1 MSIKKIKQY
10 NNEYGISNDGKVFT
24 YKQGKD
30 RELSQHYHKGYKRVF
45 LFKGDVRKSYFVH
58 RLVAEAF
65 IKNSKDKPQVNHKDG
80 NKENNNVK
88 NLEWMTRE
96 ENQKHSREVLGN
108 TNRGKKN
115 NNYGNRISKLY
126 PSPQLRNRLI
136 ELGIPHNKHNLAEL
150 GEMLPKEL
158 FVPQTLGGT
167 RKEYISI
174 FREKE
179 DSWDIA
185 YGTDCDQ
192 VDNWQQ
198 DETLANAMAK
208 MLIYLKENNLL

>member
-150 GEMLPKEL
+150 GEMLPAGHINSSKTYLTNCPNAGNVEWI
-158 FVPQTLGGT
+158 VN
-167 RKEYISI
+167 YIKKTEE
-174 FREKE
+174 RTCENTE
-179 DSWDIA
+179 ADA
-185 YGTDCDQ
+185 R
-192 VDNWQQ
+192 
-198 DETLANAMAK
+198 AK
-208 MLIYLKENNLL
+208 MLCYLKENKLI